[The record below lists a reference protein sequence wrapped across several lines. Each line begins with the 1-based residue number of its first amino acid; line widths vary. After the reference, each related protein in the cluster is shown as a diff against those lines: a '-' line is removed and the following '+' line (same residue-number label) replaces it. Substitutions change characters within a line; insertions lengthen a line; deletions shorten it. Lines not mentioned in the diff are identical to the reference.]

1 MDNVIIPCKK
11 CGSEGVLKYIT
22 NGNAAVLCTNKN
34 CKNSTRADSG
44 FKGSDR
50 MVIDDWNRRNTP
62 KK

>member
-1 MDNVIIPCKK
+1 MNSEIILCKR
-11 CGSEGVLKYIT
+11 CGSEGVIKSIT
-22 NGNAAVLCTNKN
+22 NGNVAVLCTNKN

-50 MVIDDWNRRNTP
+50 MAIDDWNRRNTP

>member
-1 MDNVIIPCKK
+1 MDSKIIPCKK
-11 CGSEGVLKYIT
+11 CGSEGVLKYIA

-50 MVIDDWNRRNTP
+50 MAIDDWNRRNTP